1 MADDPKHYQGAS
13 GMSCADFIRDSIG
26 SEGMINFWR
35 GNAMKYLFRAGKKIR
50 PDGYQDDIRKAI
62 DCLQR
67 LLAEDTDNEA
77 SKF

>member
-1 MADDPKHYQGAS
+1 MADVPEHYKGS
-13 GMSCADFIRDSIG
+13 DGRMCADFIRDAIG
-26 SEGMINFWR
+26 QVGMHDFWR

-67 LLAEDTDNEA
+67 LLAEGSDNGA
-77 SKF
+77 SK